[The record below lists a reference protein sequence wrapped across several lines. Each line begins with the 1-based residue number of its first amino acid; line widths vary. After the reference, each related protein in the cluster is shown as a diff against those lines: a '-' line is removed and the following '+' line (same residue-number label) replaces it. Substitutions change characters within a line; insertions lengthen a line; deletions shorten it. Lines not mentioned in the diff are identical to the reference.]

1 MGRSLPQGLAP
12 QSHARMPGQAERHR
26 DSWRIEPWPLAPQAV
41 ESERAHGQRPSPG
54 DRHSGGCCLPLLPS
68 FHLSRLRQSGVS
80 YPICYDFAPRRPGCV
95 DASGHRIGNTPSGP
109 SARSGSL
116 GWSLPFG
123 CRVCPT
129 LCHVAPLESLQC
141 PVGTAFCAA
150 GQLGA
155 DTGQWVAAVRAS
167 VQEPFV
173 SLGDTLCAG
182 GVRTSGL

>member
-1 MGRSLPQGLAP
+1 MAFGPTIHGVRKGSWPAPLPWGRALGWMLSTFA
-12 QSHARMPGQAERHR
+12 S
-26 DSWRIEPWPLAPQAV
+26 IF
-41 ESERAHGQRPSPG
+41 
-54 DRHSGGCCLPLLPS
+54 PS
-68 FHLSRLRQSGVS
+68 FRLRQSGVS

-95 DASGHRIGNTPSGP
+95 DASGHRIGDTPSGP
-109 SARSGSL
+109 SACSGSL
-116 GWSLPFG
+116 GWPLPFG

-141 PVGTAFCAA
+141 PVGTAFLAA

-167 VQEPFV
+167 VQEPFA